1 MIKGVIREAYKS
13 SKISLAESQQGVP
26 EGMMRVTGVAAIIG
40 IKNRNNRIYTEDN
53 YVYWIN
59 KLQPLI
65 KAGKLFG
72 ELEHPDSDNI
82 DNNNVSHKIEALW
95 YNPKDKT
102 VYITLLL
109 LDTPKG
115 KIAQSIIRA
124 GGTISVSSRAN
135 GSVTQQG
142 YAVIDDLIT
151 YDIVGTPGFAESELS
166 LSENCVKLASNKMY
180 ETIMFATAEQCS
192 KNAMSLCEA
201 LNTANNDT
209 YSNLFNN
216 MKKNQKIREQNVAR
230 AKKALQERRASKN
243 TGNLTEGMAA
253 QIENWIFETY
263 TPTLLGY
270 MSKAGMIRINES
282 AGNLKSFGDFARGL
296 LKLREEA
303 TAELGTEVL
312 DKVESPLEE
321 EEEEKVNEEGDDK
334 EKLTESINRKLNRK
348 KAQLKEARKKLRE
361 AEEGDVKDEVED
373 LKDEIKDLK
382 KDVEELE
389 DKLDEA
395 VQDANPMAEEEEP
408 VIEDCEL
415 TEEDINNLSDDE
427 LENYIQ
433 ANENQASDDTELNE
447 DPASPFDECG
457 TPGAAEE
464 LAECGGAEDP
474 TMPENEEETPAEET
488 PAEENPAEE
497 NIEEE
502 VESPFLTEARKKLR
516 NSARLAENIRRR
528 YGTKKK

>member
-13 SKISLAESQQGVP
+13 SKISLAESQHGVP

-321 EEEEKVNEEGDDK
+321 EEKKNSNPMES

-361 AEEGDVKDEVED
+361 AEEGEDKDEVED

-389 DKLDEA
+389 NKLDEA

-488 PAEENPAEE
+488 HAEE

>member
-1 MIKGVIREAYKS
+1 
-13 SKISLAESQQGVP
+13 
-26 EGMMRVTGVAAIIG
+26 
-40 IKNRNNRIYTEDN
+40 
-53 YVYWIN
+53 
-59 KLQPLI
+59 
-65 KAGKLFG
+65 
-72 ELEHPDSDNI
+72 
-82 DNNNVSHKIEALW
+82 
-95 YNPKDKT
+95 
-102 VYITLLL
+102 
-109 LDTPKG
+109 
-115 KIAQSIIRA
+115 
-124 GGTISVSSRAN
+124 
-135 GSVTQQG
+135 
-142 YAVIDDLIT
+142 
-151 YDIVGTPGFAESELS
+151 
-166 LSENCVKLASNKMY
+166 
-180 ETIMFATAEQCS
+180 
-192 KNAMSLCEA
+192 MSLCEA

-321 EEEEKVNEEGDDK
+321 EEKKENEEGDDK

-361 AEEGDVKDEVED
+361 AEEGEDKDEVED

-464 LAECGGAEDP
+464 LAECGAEDP
-474 TMPENEEETPAEET
+474 TMPENEEET
-488 PAEENPAEE
+488 PAEE